1 MVDVTIITVSTNEAH
16 DLELCLP
23 SLLVDHGGLE
33 VEIIVVDNA
42 STDATPEILARHPE
56 IQVLRVEQRG
66 GYIENNNLA
75 LPKARGRYILSM
87 NADVVL
93 EPGTLAHMVRFM
105 DRHPEAAVSAC
116 RLMFGDGSLQLTC
129 RRFPT
134 PLIYLARL
142 PHFLSWIPFLR
153 GLRGNAISR
162 RYDLRDEDH
171 NVTRQVDWVIT
182 AFFLM
187 RRSVVEE
194 IGVFSK
200 DLKQPFYLEDV
211 EWCFRAR
218 LAGYLVYYV
227 GEVWA
232 THFYRQSSIKKL
244 NRLSFVHLANTL
256 IFFRL
261 HGWSMLR
268 GAHRRAEAK
277 TKRRLETQPKETKL

>member
-1 MVDVTIITVSTNEAH
+1 MVDVTIITVSTDEAE
-16 DLELCLP
+16 DLERCLP
-23 SLLVDHGGLE
+23 SILGDHGGLE
-33 VEIIVVDNA
+33 VEIVVVDNA
-42 STDATPEILARHPE
+42 STDRTAEILARHPD
-56 IQVLRVEQRG
+56 IRVLRRDKRY

-75 LPKARGRYILSM
+75 LPEARGRYILSM

-116 RLMFGDGSLQLTC
+116 RLHFGDGDLQLTC

-142 PHFLSWIPFLR
+142 PHFLSWLPVLGRFKD
-153 GLRGNAISR
+153 NAISR

-171 NVTRQVDWVIT
+171 TVTRPVDWVIT

-187 RRSVVEE
+187 RRSAVEE
-194 IGVFSK
+194 IGVFSHR
-200 DLKQPFYLEDV
+200 LRQPFYLEDV

-218 LAGYLVYYV
+218 LAGYLTYYV

-268 GAHRRAEAK
+268 GKHRRNARLPEA
-277 TKRRLETQPKETKL
+277 RREVETAP

>member
-1 MVDVTIITVSTNEAH
+1 MVDVTIITVSTDEAE
-16 DLELCLP
+16 DLERCLP
-23 SLLVDHGGLE
+23 SILGDHGGLE
-33 VEIIVVDNA
+33 VEILVVDNA
-42 STDATPEILARHPE
+42 STDLTAEILARHPE
-56 IQVLRVEQRG
+56 IRVLRRAERH

-75 LPKARGRYILSM
+75 LPQARGRYILSM

-116 RLMFGDGSLQLTC
+116 RLHFGDGSLQLTC

-134 PLIYLARL
+134 PLTYLARL
-142 PHFLSWIPFLR
+142 PHFLSWLPVLR
-153 GLRGNAISR
+153 RFEDNAVSR
-162 RYDLRDEDH
+162 RYDLREQDH
-171 NVTRQVDWVIT
+171 TVTRPVDWVIT

-187 RRSVVEE
+187 RRSAVEE
-194 IGVFSK
+194 IGVFSHR
-200 DLKQPFYLEDV
+200 LRQPFYLEDV

-218 LAGYLVYYV
+218 LSGYLTYYV

-232 THFYRQSSIKKL
+232 THFYRQSSIKGL
-244 NRLSFVHLANTL
+244 NRLSFVHLANLL

-268 GAHRRAEAK
+268 GKHRRSVRPPGMGREV
-277 TKRRLETQPKETKL
+277 ETAP

>member
-1 MVDVTIITVSTNEAH
+1 MIDVSIITVSTNEAE
-16 DLELCLP
+16 DLERCLP
-23 SLLVDHGGLE
+23 SILCDHDGLE
-33 VEIIVVDNA
+33 VEVLVVDNA
-42 STDATPEILARHPE
+42 STDSTPEILARYPE
-56 IQVLRVEQRG
+56 IRVLRVEERR

-75 LPKARGRYILSM
+75 LPEARGRYILSM

-105 DRHPEAAVSAC
+105 DRHPDAAVSAC

-129 RRFPT
+129 RQFPT

-142 PHFLSWIPFLR
+142 PHFLSWIPALR
-153 GLRGNAISR
+153 GLKDNNISR

-171 NVTRQVDWVIT
+171 TVTREVDWVIT

-187 RRSVVEE
+187 RRQVVEQ
-194 IGVFSK
+194 IGVFSQK
-200 DLKQPFYLEDV
+200 LRQPFYLEDV

-218 LAGYLVYYV
+218 LAGYRAYYV
-227 GEVWA
+227 GEVWS
-232 THFYRQSSIKKL
+232 THFYRQSSTKKL
-244 NRLSFVHLANTL
+244 GRLSFVHLANTL

-268 GAHRRAEAK
+268 GKHRRSLEGKA
-277 TKRRLETQPKETKL
+277 RRHVETTP